1 MTDYIKREDAVIRIA
16 ALMAAEAESDG
27 CEDQPMDNYIEYA
40 SEDLADI
47 PSADVAPVRHGRWE
61 AFEDMMLDTCYR
73 CSECGREFY
82 LADCS
87 TPQENEYNYCP
98 NCGAKMDE
106 EVDA

>member
-1 MTDYIKREDAVIRIA
+1 MTDYIKRDDAIKW
-16 ALMAAEAESDG
+16 LKNLFDDCG
-27 CEDQPMDNYIEYA
+27 NYMPLWHYGEVLPKIIELL
-40 SEDLADI
+40 EV
-47 PSADVAPVRHGRWE
+47 DVAPVRHGRWE

-106 EVDA
+106 EAEK